1 MITFAFTISGLASS
15 VKVSSTP
22 GAVAGE
28 TAIRDEKLDD
38 LTGDLEL
45 DDADADQEFVAG
57 MEGIASDV
65 KARWQQVK
73 GEWFLDLEEGVDW
86 FGLVFVKHPNLHAI
100 REEFIRV
107 ALTAPGCAEVVQF
120 DPVLDSATRTLSAT
134 YALRGDTGLIFGPV
148 TDTLAPN
155 GGA

>member
-1 MITFAFTISGLASS
+1 MGSNYSYVVGNQ
-15 VKVSSTP
+15 VVSIPLTTA

-28 TAIRDEKLDD
+28 TAIRDEELDQ
-38 LTGDLEL
+38 LTGDVKLTAA
-45 DDADADQEFVAG
+45 ADASLLTGLA
-57 MEGIASDV
+57 GIASDV

-86 FGLVFVKHPNLHAI
+86 YGLIFVKNPNLQAI
-100 REEFIRV
+100 REDFIRV
-107 ALTAPGCAEVVQF
+107 ALTAPGCVEVLQF
-120 DPVLDSATRTLSAT
+120 DPVLDAANRRLTAT
-134 YALRGDTGLIFGPV
+134 YALRGDTGEIFGPT